1 MQGHEPCL
9 GPAADR
15 KEMAELLDYA
25 VDAGCTFFD
34 TAESCGFEAIP
45 TTTRSFQERRLPPSG
60 TKIRIAM
67 KFGIALAGM
76 MAGRAMPSSPIR
88 VPPRSAPP
96 SKAA

>member
-76 MAGRAMPSSPIR
+76 MAGRAMP
-88 VPPRSAPP
+88 
-96 SKAA
+96 